1 MPYFLYEGR
10 LECGQE
16 AELIGTEAAH
26 ASKSRRLREGEIF
39 EVQDEQPQRFEAKV
53 LENARNRLSF
63 IVENRL
69 EPPPESSLKLELWQ
83 ALPREKALEM
93 ILQKGT
99 ELGVSKFVLFPGYFS
114 QGMRHASKQQD
125 ALRRWERI
133 CREACKQSGRFLF
146 PKLEAFLSLEEAL
159 EQKPL
164 QGKGWM
170 LSNTENQNKGFPDS
184 EFSDHGK
191 LQRVLV
197 GPEGGWHQD
206 EMRIAEM
213 SGFQSIILGPR
224 IMRSETAAITAIS
237 IIQYLQG
244 DMGTRNP
251 KP

>member
-114 QGMRHASKQQD
+114 QGMRHA
-125 ALRRWERI
+125 
-133 CREACKQSGRFLF
+133 
-146 PKLEAFLSLEEAL
+146 
-159 EQKPL
+159 
-164 QGKGWM
+164 
-170 LSNTENQNKGFPDS
+170 
-184 EFSDHGK
+184 
-191 LQRVLV
+191 
-197 GPEGGWHQD
+197 
-206 EMRIAEM
+206 
-213 SGFQSIILGPR
+213 
-224 IMRSETAAITAIS
+224 
-237 IIQYLQG
+237 
-244 DMGTRNP
+244 
-251 KP
+251 

>member
-26 ASKSRRLREGEIF
+26 ASKSRRLREGEVF
-39 EVQDEQPQRFEAKV
+39 EVQDEQLQRFEAKV
-53 LENARNRLSF
+53 QDNARNRLRF

-133 CREACKQSGRFLF
+133 CREACILSTCLIVFFAYSGLIDFNPSFSGLNF
-146 PKLEAFLSLEEAL
+146 VSPTGTIA
-159 EQKPL
+159 
-164 QGKGWM
+164 
-170 LSNTENQNKGFPDS
+170 TES
-184 EFSDHGK
+184 T
-191 LQRVLV
+191 V
-197 GPEGGWHQD
+197 
-206 EMRIAEM
+206 
-213 SGFQSIILGPR
+213 
-224 IMRSETAAITAIS
+224 
-237 IIQYLQG
+237 
-244 DMGTRNP
+244 
-251 KP
+251 